1 MSPSNSGSSSAS
13 RMFGVAVFAVTM
25 VFAVSASAKSC
36 VDEVSRVSQPRPTA
50 IESAD
55 VILAKFPLGG
65 IALSNAIRDLV
76 VADAD
81 AVAGFSSVLAK
92 ASTTQRES
100 VARGLAQASAA
111 CAAYVPETP
120 ARLRVLVAQ
129 AGDPQLVQ
137 VFDAT
142 SSTAGS
148 RPPAANGTEKCYL
161 TSAPLSEEA
170 VKRVKA
176 KPADLLDRNPD
187 GGPGLSNEIRNLVI
201 SDASFLDYIKPL
213 ITQGNQRQK
222 IAIAA
227 GLGQAANNCE
237 VTAPSI
243 TQLIQKTVVAAA
255 SPDAEQ
261 TFLAVVGNRAVGAV
275 GFAPIGAAASPYSAG
290 GGGALGNTVAL
301 TVGTND
307 ALTSFA
313 NPSSRFSFS
322 QSSSGV
328 YDSITRSRSGGS
340 SSGSAPVS
348 P

>member
-1 MSPSNSGSSSAS
+1 MFSSGSVGSPTS
-13 RMFGVAVFAVTM
+13 RLIGAVVFAATM
-25 VFAVSASAKSC
+25 AFAVSAHAKAC
-36 VDEVSRVSQPRPTA
+36 VDEVSRVSQPRPAALEPT
-50 IESAD
+50 D
-55 VILAKFPLGG
+55 VILAKYPLGG

-81 AVAGFSSVLAK
+81 AVDGFSSVLAK
-92 ASTTQRES
+92 ASVTQRES

-111 CAAYVPETP
+111 CVTYVPEAP
-120 ARLRVLVAQ
+120 ARLRSLVAQ

-142 SSTAGS
+142 SRVAGS
-148 RPPAANGTEKCYL
+148 NPPPPNGTEKCYL
-161 TSAPLSEEA
+161 TSAPLSDEA

-201 SDASFLDYIKPL
+201 SDASFLDFIKPL

-290 GGGALGNTVAL
+290 GGGALGNTAAL
-301 TVGTND
+301 TVGTSGFG
-307 ALTSFA
+307 AFA
-313 NPSSRFSFS
+313 NPTSRFSFS
-322 QSSSGV
+322 QNSSSV
-328 YDSITRSRSGGS
+328 YDSITRTRSGGS
-340 SSGSAPVS
+340 SSGSTPVS